1 MTNKRTYLLILS
13 TIPALLLLIAL
24 GVVINTAS
32 AAMNGRGDQGER
44 FAASAAGD
52 PACPVDM
59 IAYWELEES
68 GGPYLDSYGDHDGAH
83 TGTAPAQVAGMFG
96 NAQDFASTTTGIDIP
111 SDADFDWGANDS
123 FSIEFW
129 VQPDVDECKDHS
141 RVVVGRDD
149 QTGIQWW
156 VGCAAVSGAAT
167 FQLDDSDTVRK
178 VVKGVN
184 ITDGAWHHIVA
195 VRDGTNNF
203 IHLYVDNVLNSVATN
218 TYTGDFTAA
227 ADANINIG
235 WFNHRIDLPAVHRF
249 RGVIDEVA
257 IYDRALTSNEVAF
270 HFKGG
275 KGGVARAYCD
285 DAPTDIFLP
294 IVLK

>member
-1 MTNKRTYLLILS
+1 MTYKRTYLLILS
-13 TIPALLLLIAL
+13 TAPALLLLIVL
-24 GVVINTAS
+24 GVAINTAS
-32 AAMNGRGDQGER
+32 AAINGSGYQSEPL
-44 FAASAAGD
+44 AVSAAGD
-52 PACPVDM
+52 PVCPVDM

-83 TGTAPAQVAGMFG
+83 TGTAPTQTTGKIG
-96 NAQDFASTTTGIDIP
+96 NGQDFDGATGIDVP
-111 SDADFDWGANDS
+111 SHADFDWGASDS

-129 VQPDVDECKDHS
+129 AQPDVDACEIRS

-149 QTGIQWW
+149 WTGIQWW

-235 WFNHRIDLPAVHRF
+235 WFNHRIDLPSIHRF